1 MAIRTKCNS
10 NSAFSFREV
19 RLEQTETEISLM
31 KLNKESQYS
40 DIPTKT
46 IKENSDISLNF
57 ICKSINSSIKLSLF
71 SSCLKHAH
79 VTPLHKKRN
88 ESLKGQQVYPQFY
101 QKYLRKANVN
111 FFDDIFSKYQY
122 GFRKGFSTQ

>member
-31 KLNKESQYS
+31 KLNKASQYS
-40 DIPTKT
+40 HIPTKT
-46 IKENSDISLNF
+46 IKENPDISLNF
-57 ICKSINSSIKLSLF
+57 NIKFSIF
-71 SSCLKHAH
+71 PSCLKHAH